1 MIKIIIMIYYNNCS
15 RCGAGAARGG
25 RRGLSTGA
33 VLHNYNYYEY
43 NYKCNYN
50 YNYIIIIVPVVG
62 RVLLV
67 EGDEGFQQ
75 ALYHIIII

>member
-33 VLHNYNYYEY
+33 VLHNYNYY
-43 NYKCNYN
+43 NYN
-50 YNYIIIIVPVVG
+50 YNYNYNIIIVPVVG
-62 RVLLV
+62 RVLRV

-75 ALYHIIII
+75 APH